1 MKAREVL
8 ADRLAHVEAMCDAMD
23 DAVERLTKAGYY
35 VSLHVSGNT
44 IPEFLILFLDV
55 ARAGKLAVTGTWS
68 EIGWT
73 FQPHGKTRRNAV
85 MADTVQNLLNEGQ
98 S

>member
-8 ADRLAHVEAMCDAMD
+8 AERFAHVNAMCDAMD
-23 DAVERLTKAGYY
+23 NAVDRLTEAGYY

-55 ARAGKLAVTGTWS
+55 ARDGRLAVTGTWS
-68 EIGWT
+68 EVGWT
-73 FQPHGKTRRNAV
+73 FQPHGKTRRNQV
-85 MADTVQNLLNEGQ
+85 MAATIEQMLNGD